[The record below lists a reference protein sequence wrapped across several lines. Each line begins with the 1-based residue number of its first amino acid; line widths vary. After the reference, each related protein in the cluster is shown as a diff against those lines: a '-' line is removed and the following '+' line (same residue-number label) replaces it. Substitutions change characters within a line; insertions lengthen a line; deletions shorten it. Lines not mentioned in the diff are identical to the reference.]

1 MHPPHPI
8 DLLHQIGVPSIP
20 VSLSDFSRLRD
31 QSFLRNTLACSRH
44 IDPCSWFAE
53 SKDYLCPY
61 CPSYSCNFRGLG
73 SISLKFALSMSSHSM
88 NTMPDSPRIVLH
100 RRSNCHHSLDLP
112 NRTVDSLA
120 CKYLW
125 CQLEVAA
132 FYTQA
137 HPLCQFLTIVSVA
150 SIFLPGYTLVFQVTP
165 CTGATGSDCRTL
177 SADRIDYE
185 TAFISRS
192 SLKCCALTY
201 DFFSN

>member
-1 MHPPHPI
+1 MHPPHPFAV
-8 DLLHQIGVPSIP
+8 LHQIVKPSIP
-20 VSLSDFSRLRD
+20 VYLSDVSHLRD

-44 IDPCSWFAE
+44 IDPCSWFGE

-61 CPSYSCNFRGLG
+61 CNFRGLG
-73 SISLKFALSMSSHSM
+73 SISLKIDLSTSSHSM
-88 NTMPDSPRIVLH
+88 NPMPDSPRVSLH
-100 RRSNCHHSLDLP
+100 RRSNCPRSFDLP
-112 NRTVDSLA
+112 NHTVDSLA

-125 CQLEVAA
+125 CQREVAA

-150 SIFLPGYTLVFQVTP
+150 SIFWPGYTLVFQVPP
-165 CTGATGSDCRTL
+165 CTGATGSDCCTL
-177 SADRIDYE
+177 SAESIDYE
-185 TAFISRS
+185 TACLSRS